1 MLNVGSNTNKTDK
14 ISTHGFY
21 SFAGVKI
28 SKYGNAYVIINSWL
42 L

>member
-1 MLNVGSNTNKTDK
+1 MLNVRSNMNKTDK

-28 SKYGNAYVIINSWL
+28 NRYRNEYVIINS
-42 L
+42 